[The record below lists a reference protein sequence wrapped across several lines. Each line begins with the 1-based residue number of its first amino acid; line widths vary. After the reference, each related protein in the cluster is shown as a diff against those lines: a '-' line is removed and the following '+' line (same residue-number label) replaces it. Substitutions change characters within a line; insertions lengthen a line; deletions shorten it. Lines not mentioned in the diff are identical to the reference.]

1 MKMQV
6 KSTVSGALALMYGMP
21 ALADTGA
28 ICVWK
33 IVDGVKKCV
42 PVEAPYVII
51 IDPPW
56 FVVGGAALALIVV
69 VTIFTALQ
77 VRNLANKS
85 KGQRM

>member
-1 MKMQV
+1 MKTKI
-6 KSTVSGALALMYGMP
+6 KSVAGSLALAYSVP
-21 ALADTGA
+21 ALSETGA

-42 PVEAPYVII
+42 PIEGPYVII
-51 IDPPW
+51 VDPTW
-56 FVVGGAALALIVV
+56 LVAGGVALALIVV
-69 VTIFTALQ
+69 VTVFIALQ